1 MKKNRKSKNQKTRG
15 SEEMATKLYFLNVP
29 GFPEGKKKLNS
40 ETKNLTTLSNMVSSC
55 SSKQNQLERSH

>member
-29 GFPEGKKKLNS
+29 GFPEGKK
-40 ETKNLTTLSNMVSSC
+40 TK
-55 SSKQNQLERSH
+55 